1 MKVPSMGSSATGS
14 GRRECPYCHVPL
26 VRIQSK
32 QPTTKDHWFLT
43 CPCNIKG
50 DHTTYGFIC
59 FELQIEGLEA
69 RERRWQTGKETL
81 ADCYAELKE
90 ELQELKQ
97 TMDSVVADLW
107 KLKVQPAEPKPELDT
122 KKCHIVLDCS
132 VVSLIFV
139 GFVGVLIGAFVV
151 AVMWK

>member
-1 MKVPSMGSSATGS
+1 MLFCV
-14 GRRECPYCHVPL
+14 
-26 VRIQSK
+26 Q
-32 QPTTKDHWFLT
+32 
-43 CPCNIKG
+43 G
-50 DHTTYGFIC
+50 DHTTCGFIC
-59 FELQIEGLEA
+59 SELQIEALEA
-69 RERRWQTGKETL
+69 KECRLQTGKETS

-97 TMDSVVADLW
+97 TVDSVVADLW
-107 KLKVQPAEPKPELDT
+107 KLKVQPAEPKPEMDT

-132 VVSLIFV
+132 VVSPVFF

>member
-1 MKVPSMGSSATGS
+1 M
-14 GRRECPYCHVPL
+14 
-26 VRIQSK
+26 
-32 QPTTKDHWFLT
+32 
-43 CPCNIKG
+43 
-50 DHTTYGFIC
+50 
-59 FELQIEGLEA
+59 
-69 RERRWQTGKETL
+69 QTGKETS
-81 ADCYAELKE
+81 ANCYVELKE

-107 KLKVQPAEPKPELDT
+107 KLKVQPVEPKPELDT

-132 VVSLIFV
+132 VVSRVFF